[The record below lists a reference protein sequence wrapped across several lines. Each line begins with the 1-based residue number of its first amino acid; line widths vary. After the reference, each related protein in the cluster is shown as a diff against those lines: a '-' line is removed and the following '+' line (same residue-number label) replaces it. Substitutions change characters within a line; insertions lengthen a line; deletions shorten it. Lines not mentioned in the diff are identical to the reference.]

1 MKEVAWIDVK
11 VELPD
16 YEVPVYLK
24 LSNGD
29 KFVGFRDFTD
39 KQGERY
45 VLLSKSNKRDD
56 SKIEYWAKLD
66 FPNF

>member
-1 MKEVAWIDVK
+1 MWVDVK
-11 VELPD
+11 DHLPD

-39 KQGERY
+39 KLGERY
-45 VLLSKSNKRDD
+45 VLLSKHTKNSETKVA
-56 SKIEYWAKLD
+56 YWAKLEY
-66 FPNF
+66 PI